1 MPARLRRARSP
12 SLWHSFFAG
21 FLSDVRMLRLFDVQT
36 TLSILKHANDL
47 EIPEQRTIRWK
58 ISSCLTFTIHRA
70 YFSLDRPYLVTRHF
84 YLLMSSLAS
93 RRFSSGSRN
102 GLALSASSFLP
113 IALRMR
119 DLVSQFSKRGSFWM
133 DVSSHFS
140 ACSSS

>member
-102 GLALSASSFLP
+102 GLVWSGAPLMACVNSFVAVGKSPLFESTRASARWL
-113 IALRMR
+113 I
-119 DLVSQFSKRGSFWM
+119 Q
-133 DVSSHFS
+133 
-140 ACSSS
+140 